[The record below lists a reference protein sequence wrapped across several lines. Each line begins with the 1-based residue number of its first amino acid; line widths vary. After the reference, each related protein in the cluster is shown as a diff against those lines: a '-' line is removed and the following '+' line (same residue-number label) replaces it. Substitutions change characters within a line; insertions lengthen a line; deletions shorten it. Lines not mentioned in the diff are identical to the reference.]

1 MDEST
6 MIICS
11 GASTHS
17 FTYMRHPKYVEW
29 SEDWEK
35 WLFGVVGNSDIEK
48 RKELF
53 KVKEHKM
60 YNYINHSDEHF
71 MPLLVALGTSDKTP
85 ELLYLE
91 KNMLLWGSSYIF
103 K

>member
-1 MDEST
+1 
-6 MIICS
+6 
-11 GASTHS
+11 
-17 FTYMRHPKYVEW
+17 MRHPKYVEW

-35 WLFGVVGNSDIEK
+35 WLIGLVTNKDIEK
-48 RKELF
+48 RRELF
-53 KVKEHKM
+53 DVKSHRM
-60 YNYINHSDEHF
+60 YSYINHSDEHF
-71 MPLLVALGTSDKTP
+71 MPLLVALGTSDEQP